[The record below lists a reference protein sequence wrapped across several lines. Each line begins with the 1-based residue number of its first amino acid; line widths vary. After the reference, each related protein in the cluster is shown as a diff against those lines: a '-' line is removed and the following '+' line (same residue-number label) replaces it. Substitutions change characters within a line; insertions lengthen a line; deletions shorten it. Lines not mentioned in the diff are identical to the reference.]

1 VVDDATGILGVV
13 TEGNITSR
21 LLANRLKPSDSVTK
35 ALYAQFRR
43 VTVGTTLAELA
54 RIFDRD
60 HFAVVVQTQRTY
72 RGGGGGTTERSVV
85 VGLVSRIDLLKYI
98 TRHASDHAPPTP
110 SNGPASSPVHHVSPT
125 NAVSGGVALKPAPGG
140 CPVPH
145 GAGGFPASNSGAAAK
160 PQ

>member
-1 VVDDATGILGVV
+1 MVDDATGILGVV

-98 TRHASDHAPPTP
+98 TRHAGDHPPTP

-125 NAVSGGVALKPAPGG
+125 GAMTGGVALKPAPGAG

-145 GAGGFPASNSGAAAK
+145 GGGFPATSGAGAK